1 MWFTKLALKRPVT
14 ISMIFVCAVF
24 LGIAASRLLSL
35 EFFPS
40 VQFPGIFV
48 QANYPGSSPE
58 EIEENVTRPLEE
70 ALATMG
76 GIDFMQSTSSEDNAQ
91 IFMLFDWG
99 ANAKLKGVQA
109 REKVDAIKDQLPEDL
124 RRVFIFTG
132 STNDQAIVQARL
144 SSETDLSDSFQVLN
158 RVLKQKLERIP
169 GVSSVNIQG
178 VAAKTF
184 QINLLPERIAA
195 YHIDT
200 RSLLAKLQQANAL
213 VAAGEVKSE
222 NESFRVAIN
231 DQFKSIDD
239 IANFVINK
247 RGLKLSD
254 IADVVLAKDDIAV
267 GRHLNREYAV
277 AIEIK
282 REAGSNLVETASNVV
297 KAMEEVEKLPD
308 FEGIKLFVMDNQGDG
323 VTQSLSDIA
332 WSGLIGFLLSTVV
345 LFFFLKEI
353 KLTLI
358 VSLAVPF
365 SLLITLAAMYLL
377 GLSLNILSM
386 MGLMLAIGM
395 LVDNAV
401 VVTESIFTQREKNP
415 ENPLNAVM
423 LGVKNVGIPVVAGTI
438 TTAIVFLPNIIGE
451 KVGVTIFLSHVAITI
466 VISLVAS
473 LFIAT
478 TIIPLLLSRMKNNS
492 KLENKNEVAANI
504 KVKNLTPIE
513 KHGRYSQFLSWLMR
527 SPVWATVISLA
538 LVISVIIPIK
548 FVEMEQGGQNQSGS
562 IYLDYKINGN
572 YEIERVEKSV
582 NRIEDFL
589 FKHKEEL
596 DLNDVYSFYTQDRAG
611 STLLLK
617 DEELRTKTNEEIR
630 KFVEKNMPKLAIG
643 DPGFDRS
650 EGGDNAFGITLRGE
664 DTGTLITLSENI
676 APLLD
681 GIKGITRVVPDARLG
696 RQEVKIKL
704 KSKRLSQLGLT
715 PNDVGTTVSIALR
728 KQQLKT
734 FRGDFGE
741 IDITLTF
748 KGQKKSTMSDL
759 TAIPIELPSG
769 KQTRLDTLAEFEVVH
784 SLPSIQRV
792 NRRTSMNLQMEYSED
807 DTSSEKLK
815 VATEQ
820 LMELVELPEGY
831 TWQFG
836 RGVDFNTRDQD
847 IMFNNMILALVM
859 IFIVM
864 AALFESLLF
873 PLAVITSVIYA
884 FVGVYWYFFL
894 TGTNMSIMAMIGI
907 LVLMG
912 VVVNNGIVLVDR
924 INHYRAEGFHK
935 RDAIL
940 HAANDRIRPILMTVL
955 TTILG
960 LLPLSMGDARLG
972 GGGPPYFPMARAVI
986 GGLGY
991 STIATLICLPVIY
1004 LFLDYVSV
1012 FYKQLWHSIGQ
1023 RGMNWGFGN
1032 ARLNSS
1038 EKDTD

>member
-14 ISMIFVCAVF
+14 ISMIFVCMVF
-24 LGIAASRLLSL
+24 LGIAASRLLPL

-58 EIEENVTRPLEE
+58 EIEKNVTRPLEE

-76 GIDFMQSTSSEDNAQ
+76 GIDFMQSTSSENNAQ

-109 REKVDAIKDQLPEDL
+109 REKVDAIRDQLPEDL

-144 SSETDLSDSFQVLN
+144 SSTTDLSDSFQVLN
-158 RVLKQKLERIP
+158 RVLKQKLERIQ
-169 GVSSVNIQG
+169 GVSSVDIQG
-178 VAAKTF
+178 VAAKTY

-200 RSLLAKLQQANAL
+200 NRLFAKLQQANAL
-213 VAAGEVKSE
+213 IAAGEVKSE

-231 DQFKSIDD
+231 EQFKSIDD
-239 IANFVINK
+239 IRNFVINN

-254 IADVVLAKDDIAV
+254 IADVVLAKDDIEV

-297 KAMEEVEKLPD
+297 KAMEEVEQLPD
-308 FEGIKLFVMDNQGDG
+308 FEGIDLFVMDNQGDG

-332 WSGLIGFLLSTVV
+332 WSGLVGFILSTIV
-345 LFFFLKEI
+345 LFLFLKEI

-365 SLLITLAAMYLL
+365 SLMMTLAAMFLL
-377 GLSLNILSM
+377 GLSLNVLSM

-401 VVTESIFTQREKNP
+401 VVSESIFTQRERNP
-415 ENPLNAVM
+415 DKPLDAVM
-423 LGVKNVGIPVVAGTI
+423 LGVKNVGVPVVAGTI

-451 KVGVTIFLSHVAITI
+451 RVGVTIFLSHVALTI

-478 TIIPLLLSRMKNNS
+478 TIIPLLLSRMKS
-492 KLENKNEVAANI
+492 TPGEKKKLNQQNK
-504 KVKNLTPIE
+504 LTPIE
-513 KHGRYSQFLSWLMR
+513 QHGRYSKFLSWLMQ
-527 SPVWATVISLA
+527 SPYWATFISLS
-538 LVISVIIPIK
+538 LIISIIIPMQ

-562 IYLDYKINGN
+562 IYLDYKINGS
-572 YEIERVEKSV
+572 YELERVEQAV

-589 FKHKEEL
+589 YKHQDEL
-596 DLNDVYSFYTQDRAG
+596 DIEDVYSFYIKDRAG

-617 DEELRTKTNEEIR
+617 EDDFRTKTNEEIR

-650 EGGDNAFGITLRGE
+650 QGGQNSFGITLRGA
-664 DTGTLITLSENI
+664 DTGTLLVLSENV

-681 GIKGITRVVPDARLG
+681 GIEGVTRVVPDARKG
-696 RQEVKIKL
+696 RQEVKIRL
-704 KSKRLSQLGLT
+704 NSKRLSQLGLT
-715 PNDVGTTVSIALR
+715 PNDVGRTVSIALR

-734 FRGDFGE
+734 FRGDYGE
-741 IDITLTF
+741 TDITLTF
-748 KGQKKSTMSDL
+748 KGQKKTTMSDL
-759 TAIPIELPSG
+759 TSIPIELPNG
-769 KQTRLDTLAEFEVVH
+769 QQTRLDTLATFEVVH
-784 SLPSIQRV
+784 SLPSIQRA
-792 NRRTSMNLQMEYSED
+792 NRRTSMNLQMEYSEE

-815 VATEQ
+815 EATKAIMDQ
-820 LMELVELPEGY
+820 VDLPEGY
-831 TWQFG
+831 TWHFG
-836 RGVDFNTRDQD
+836 RGVDFSTRDQN
-847 IMFNNMILALVM
+847 IMLTNMQLALLM
-859 IFIVM
+859 IFVVM

-873 PLAVITSVIYA
+873 PFAVITSVVYA
-884 FVGVYWYFFL
+884 FAGVYWYFFL

-924 INHYRAEGFHK
+924 INHYRAEGYHK

-986 GGLGY
+986 GGLAY

-1004 LFLDYVSV
+1004 LFLDYLSN

-1023 RGMNWGFGN
+1023 RGKRWGFSN

-1038 EKDTD
+1038 EK